1 MTKLETLKCVE
12 VTSQTQAN
20 NGTQCFH
27 DPITG
32 CDYLSYESGYIRRA
46 YTAKNWR
53 TGKPHRTIYQL
64 NPTRKRTEI
73 SQWNGREYEVTERV
87 MVTDPAERLDRL
99 ARAVA
104 NYRVSVQ
111 KEAERIEA
119 YNRSVAKR
127 MLEQEEDRNPFHD
140 RDMTE
145 FQDIIY
151 QYFQN
156 NLSFEMAINE
166 IKETLEGINMR

>member
-32 CDYLSYESGYIRRA
+32 CDYLSYDSGYIRRA
-46 YTAKNWR
+46 YTAKSWR

-64 NPTRKRTEI
+64 NPIRKVDGKFGERTERI
-73 SQWNGREYEVTERV
+73 
-87 MVTDPAERLDRL
+87 MVTDPTERLDRL

-104 NYRVSVQ
+104 NYRVTVQ
-111 KEAERIEA
+111 KEAERIAA
-119 YNRSVAKR
+119 YKASQKAK
-127 MLEQEEDRNPFHD
+127 EQTDIRQLQND
-140 RDMTE
+140 IYMTTV
-145 FQDIIY
+145 QDSIY
-151 QYFQN
+151 EYFQG
-156 NLSFEMAINE
+156 NLSFEMAVHE
-166 IKETLEGINMR
+166 IKETLADISKR

>member
-32 CDYLSYESGYIRRA
+32 CDYLSYDSGYIRRA

-64 NPTRKRTEI
+64 NPTRKRTEV

-104 NYRVSVQ
+104 NYRVTMQ
-111 KEAERIEA
+111 KEAERIAA
-119 YNRSVAKR
+119 YKASQKAK
-127 MLEQEEDRNPFHD
+127 EQIDTRQLQND
-140 RDMTE
+140 IYMTTV
-145 FQDIIY
+145 QDSIY
-151 QYFQN
+151 QYFQG
-156 NLSFEMAINE
+156 NLSFEMAVHE
-166 IKETLEGINMR
+166 IKEALEGISVR